1 MPDPARGVRR
11 RRTLEEA
18 RLKVDISTRLTR
30 IRKIEDTLDEARGP
44 EGAEL
49 SSNAIGALKLDAD
62 IQFRL
67 LAKVLPDL
75 KQVDMTLFQEDATF
89 EEVLHEL
96 RELVRSNPSL
106 APLASGIEAISA
118 DDADAQSVPH

>member
-1 MPDPARGVRR
+1 MPDPARGARR

-30 IRKIEDTLDEARGP
+30 IAKIQDRLENEPGGWTKEDAVKL
-44 EGAEL
+44 
-49 SSNAIGALKLDAD
+49 GALKLDAD
-62 IQFRL
+62 IQFKL

-75 KQVDMTLFQEDATF
+75 KQVDMTLFQEDTTF

-96 RELVRSNPSL
+96 RELVRGNPALAAL
-106 APLASGIEAISA
+106 APGIEALSA
-118 DDADAQSVPH
+118 DSADTQSVPH